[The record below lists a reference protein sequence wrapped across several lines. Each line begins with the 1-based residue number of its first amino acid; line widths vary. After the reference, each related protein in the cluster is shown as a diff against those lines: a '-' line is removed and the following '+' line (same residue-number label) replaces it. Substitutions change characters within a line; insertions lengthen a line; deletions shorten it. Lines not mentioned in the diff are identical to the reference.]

1 MKQNNNWQWYMS
13 RPNFLT
19 SDECDELVER
29 IKNTEKGEQGCLDDH
44 IGDDHNTDFR
54 NVTEWYLHK
63 DMRDY
68 VVGDYSSLQQKLFV
82 AGKVCNQLSWNFDV
96 QEVENNMKMVVNT
109 NGILIPVQKKL
120 LQEN

>member
-54 NVTEWYLHK
+54 NVT
-63 DMRDY
+63 
-68 VVGDYSSLQQKLFV
+68 
-82 AGKVCNQLSWNFDV
+82 
-96 QEVENNMKMVVNT
+96 
-109 NGILIPVQKKL
+109 
-120 LQEN
+120 